1 MKGKKFAFNQK
12 VRTKAVCFARNC
24 DFLRP
29 LRVWHCLA
37 FLKSVSQSWR
47 RSASWLGKICI
58 VRTVHA
64 PVSPSTSHFLLP
76 LAQEMLCCFPPLL
89 LQHSGHKFNFPAMLF
104 PKSHISSM
112 LVDGWISVVCD
123 GNKQQARLTLQPPY
137 CHEHHSL
144 WQLYDVW
151 SFNVEIPHIIHKCYV
166 RQKTA
171 GSIVSFFLGNMPGT
185 TYFI

>member
-1 MKGKKFAFNQK
+1 MPASRGVTFLEQWHCGSLTLLNWAQLLPQSLQVPLRLTGLFSSFGLSERTLHHRLHGFMKPFRNEQK
-12 VRTKAVCFARNC
+12 EICFQSKMRTDAVCLLDFARNR

-58 VRTVHA
+58 VRTVRA

-89 LQHSGHKFNFPAMLF
+89 VQHSGHKFNFPAVLF
-104 PKSHISSM
+104 QKATF
-112 LVDGWISVVCD
+112 L
-123 GNKQQARLTLQPPY
+123 
-137 CHEHHSL
+137 
-144 WQLYDVW
+144 
-151 SFNVEIPHIIHKCYV
+151 PH
-166 RQKTA
+166 
-171 GSIVSFFLGNMPGT
+171 
-185 TYFI
+185 